1 MGNDYRALK
10 IERGPEIWRVVID
23 RTGDR
28 NSIDTPLMAELDRA
42 LGEAEA
48 GSARAVIFTGGG
60 REYFIGG
67 ADGIEMMRCTPAQAQ
82 AFSLRIQALFNRMEV
97 SPLVLVAA
105 INGLCF
111 GGGFEFA
118 MACDLRVAAHSARI
132 GLPEV
137 KVGIIPGGG
146 GTQRLP
152 RLVGMGLATEMI
164 LSGKLYPGQEAAG
177 LGLVNRAAGDADLLS
192 EAEGLLA
199 PILRQPPYALVHAK
213 AALKGG
219 TDLAPGLAREAAEFG
234 RCFAQ
239 GFFVELMREQLKSG
253 LLVTTAELPEGFW
266 D

>member
-1 MGNDYRALK
+1 MDNDYRWLK
-10 IERGPEIWRVVID
+10 IDRGGEIWRVVID

-28 NSIDTPLMAELDRA
+28 NSIHTPLMAELDQA
-42 LGEAEA
+42 LGQAESD
-48 GSARAVIFTGGG
+48 GARAVIFTGQG

-67 ADGIEMMRCTPAQAQ
+67 ADGIEMMQCTPAQAQ
-82 AFSLRIQALFNRMEV
+82 GFSLRIQALFNRMEA
-97 SPLVLVAA
+97 SPLILVAA
-105 INGLCF
+105 IGGLCF

-118 MACDLRVAAHSARI
+118 MACDLRVASHSARI

-164 LSGKLYPGQEAAG
+164 LSGKLYPGQEAAEM
-177 LGLVNRAAGDADLLS
+177 GLVNRAVGDADLL
-192 EAEGLLA
+192 EGAEKLLA
-199 PILRQPPYALVHAK
+199 PILRQPQYALAHAK

-219 TDLAPGLAREAAEFG
+219 TALAPGLAREATEFG
-234 RCFAQ
+234 RCFGQ
-239 GFFVELMREQLKSG
+239 GYFVELMREQLKSG
-253 LLVTTAELPEGFW
+253 LLVTTAELPEGFL